1 MGCLLLCFTPMRII
15 FRLPSSKLAY
25 NCMTMENRWTSQLW
39 RYNTA
44 ILLKCVGTTFFH
56 VGGLTWLAAER
67 NGTKCCKNNEES
79 GRVHKAHHIDQTW
92 NKHVLRQ
99 ELLQRN
105 GKHCHDKPHHLH
117 QLWKRHWGEQH
128 ETTTEGKTMPR
139 RNSSGHVKGHVHG
152 LEEPYVLSMPCT
164 N

>member
-67 NGTKCCKNNEES
+67 NGTKCCKNNAES
-79 GRVHKAHHIDQTW
+79 GRVHKT
-92 NKHVLRQ
+92 KHTTLF
-99 ELLQRN
+99 
-105 GKHCHDKPHHLH
+105 K
-117 QLWKRHWGEQH
+117 H
-128 ETTTEGKTMPR
+128 ETSTSFDK
-139 RNSSGHVKGHVHG
+139 NSCNAMGNTAMTSRITCINFGRGTGGNNMKQPQKAKSCSDGTAQDMSKDMSTDLKNHT
-152 LEEPYVLSMPCT
+152 C
-164 N
+164 

>member
-67 NGTKCCKNNEES
+67 NGAKYCKNNEES
-79 GRVHKAHHIDQTW
+79 GRVQSTPHRSNMKQARPSTRTPATQWETLPWQAASLASTLEEALGGTTW
-92 NKHVLRQ
+92 NNHRRQNHAATEQLRTCQRTCPRTWRTIRAKHA
-99 ELLQRN
+99 
-105 GKHCHDKPHHLH
+105 
-117 QLWKRHWGEQH
+117 
-128 ETTTEGKTMPR
+128 
-139 RNSSGHVKGHVHG
+139 VH
-152 LEEPYVLSMPCT
+152 
-164 N
+164 